1 MFFKFLLP
9 THQNLLTFSSENLS
23 SYFWHNKV
31 NKKARLFLH
40 ILRFLSHSL
49 KQNFFAKQKQSKLSE
64 RGKVLPD
71 DFGENFKVF
80 LSFQVILTQSQ
91 LHMSCCISVSLYI
104 TYMLIILFDT
114 KFTIDCINLVYV

>member
-9 THQNLLTFSSENLS
+9 SHQNLLTFSSENLS
-23 SYFWHNKV
+23 PYSRYNKV

-49 KQNFFAKQKQSKLSE
+49 KQNFFAKQKQEKLFE
-64 RGKVLPD
+64 REKVLPD

-80 LSFQVILTQSQ
+80 
-91 LHMSCCISVSLYI
+91 
-104 TYMLIILFDT
+104 
-114 KFTIDCINLVYV
+114 